1 MISEL
6 RAFQC
11 SHFEQGYVVVLIR
24 SLFSFV
30 FFSFLLFFL
39 PLHYIILFFFIIF
52 NILTSFQIVLNPAGG
67 ALASMKI
74 PFYFGFGGVMG
85 MFIFT
90 FILQYSLILYC
101 FISTNHSFE
110 SPFNISTRIW
120 EAVGQLDFTVG
131 CCEDISVHH
140 QRHQRSKDAY
150 SWSYQ
155 HCRTKTRA
163 KLRIRQGSCS
173 PSLPLSPPFS
183 LLFLTNT
190 LVDTRT
196 CDVETRCGVDA

>member
-85 MFIFT
+85 MFIYFYFYFN
-90 FILQYSLILYC
+90 FILFYLY
-101 FISTNHSFE
+101 
-110 SPFNISTRIW
+110 
-120 EAVGQLDFTVG
+120 
-131 CCEDISVHH
+131 
-140 QRHQRSKDAY
+140 K
-150 SWSYQ
+150 
-155 HCRTKTRA
+155 
-163 KLRIRQGSCS
+163 
-173 PSLPLSPPFS
+173 PLF
-183 LLFLTNT
+183 
-190 LVDTRT
+190 
-196 CDVETRCGVDA
+196 